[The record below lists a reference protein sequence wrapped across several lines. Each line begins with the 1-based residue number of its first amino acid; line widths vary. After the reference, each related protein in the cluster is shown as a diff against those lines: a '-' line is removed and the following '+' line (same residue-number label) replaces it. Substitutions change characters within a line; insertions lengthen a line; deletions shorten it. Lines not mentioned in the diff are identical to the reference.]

1 MSAVSDAF
9 TALKN
14 VVLLQERLDSV
25 RTDLISTAG
34 DLKALTEKVVDID
47 KRLYAVER
55 IIDLGA
61 AQSRQKRIEE

>member
-25 RTDLISTAG
+25 RKDLSVTAG

-47 KRLYAVER
+47 KRLYAAER
-55 IIDLGA
+55 VIDLGVR
-61 AQSRQKRIEE
+61 QSRQKRIEE

>member
-1 MSAVSDAF
+1 MSPISDAF

-25 RTDLISTAG
+25 RKDLSVTTG

-47 KRLYAVER
+47 KRLYAAER
-55 IIDLGA
+55 VIDLGVR
-61 AQSRQKRIEE
+61 QSRQKRIEE

>member
-25 RTDLISTAG
+25 RTDLTHTAG

-47 KRLYAVER
+47 KRLYAVEK

-61 AQSRQKRIEE
+61 RQSGQKRIEE